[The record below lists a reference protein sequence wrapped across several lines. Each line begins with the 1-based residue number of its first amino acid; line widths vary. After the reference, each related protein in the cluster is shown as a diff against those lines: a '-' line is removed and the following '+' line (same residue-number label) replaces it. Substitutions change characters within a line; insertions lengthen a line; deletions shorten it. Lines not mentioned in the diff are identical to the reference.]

1 MYVGKV
7 FASFC
12 NSLSFTVLLFH
23 TRSEH
28 SMNVTIQRILSGLKD
43 LFHSVLKCS
52 LQGLVFRLLLCI
64 CQMDSSKQ
72 SWL

>member
-12 NSLSFTVLLFH
+12 HSLSFSVLLFH

-28 SMNVTIQRILSGLKD
+28 CMNVTIQRILAGLKD
-43 LFHSVLKCS
+43 LFHSVLI
-52 LQGLVFRLLLCI
+52 R
-64 CQMDSSKQ
+64 Q
-72 SWL
+72 SVVYRD